1 MLSFEWRGGVDGVI
15 GDCVCCVFFS
25 LGGELEMDWRMGE
38 EGCDEF
44 VGACWC
50 W

>member
-1 MLSFEWRGGVDGVI
+1 MLGGE
-15 GDCVCCVFFS
+15 CVCCVFFS
-25 LGGELEMDWRMGE
+25 FGGELKMDWRLGGE
-38 EGCDEF
+38 GCGEF